1 MNFTFKM
8 ITMAGAALTASL
20 MAMTAM
26 AADMPVFD
34 ITIKNHRFEP
44 STITIPADTKVRLN
58 VKNADAEAEEFESA
72 DLSREKIIAGNSQS
86 SIIIGPLTL
95 GTYAF
100 VGEYHAE
107 TAKGQIVVK

>member
-1 MNFTFKM
+1 MNCILKIITFT
-8 ITMAGAALTASL
+8 AALSL
-20 MAMTAM
+20 FAMPVV

-34 ITIKNHRFEP
+34 LIIKNHRFEP
-44 STITIPADTKVRLN
+44 STITIPVDTKVRLN

-86 SIIIGPLTL
+86 TIIIGPLTA

-107 TAKGQIVVK
+107 TAKGQIIVK